1 MTIIYAVILFALMIF
16 PHELGHFVVAKSVGV
31 TVNEFAFGM
40 GPALF
45 QRQRGE
51 TLYSIRLIPIGG
63 YCAMEGENEDTGNEG
78 SFNSK
83 PVWAKLAVLFAGA
96 GMNVLIAILAL
107 SIFMGVVGSVTTTLD
122 EVQPDSPALAAG
134 LQEGDRLLSIDG
146 TEISTWNDVTVA
158 MGEGSGQRIIEIERD
173 GQTMTVA
180 AEPEK
185 NEEGRYV
192 IGILPQVTHSPLTA
206 AENGLKL
213 TWRMTVMMFD
223 SLKMLVTGQVSTD
236 EIAGPV
242 GIVTM
247 AGETT
252 KYGIS
257 YFINLLALM
266 SLNLAIINL
275 LPLPALDGG
284 RILFVIIRKLT
295 GKMISDEMEGRV
307 HSIGMLLL
315 LALMV
320 FVTWNDIA
328 RLLT

>member
-1 MTIIYAVILFALMIF
+1 MTVVYAVILFALMIF
-16 PHELGHFVVAKSVGV
+16 PHELGHFVAAKSVGV

-51 TLYSIRLIPIGG
+51 TMYSVRLVPIGG
-63 YCAMEGENEDTGNEG
+63 YCAMEGENEDTGNAG

-83 PVWAKLAVLFAGA
+83 PVWAKLTVLFAGSA
-96 GMNVLIAILAL
+96 MNVLIAILAL
-107 SIFMGVVGSVTTTLD
+107 SIFIGAVGSVTTTLD
-122 EVQPDSPALAAG
+122 EIQPDSPAFTAG
-134 LQEGDRLLSIDG
+134 LQKGDRLLSIDG
-146 TEISTWNDVTVA
+146 KKIESWNDVTQA
-158 MGEGSGQRIIEIERD
+158 MGEGSGSRTIEIERD
-173 GQTMTVA
+173 GETLTFDAV
-180 AEPEK
+180 PEK

-192 IGILPQVTHSPLTA
+192 IGILPQVTHDPLTA
-206 AENGLKL
+206 VKSGLKL
-213 TWRMTVMMFD
+213 TGNMTVLMFD

-236 EIAGPV
+236 EISGPV

-247 AGETT
+247 AGETS

-257 YFINLLALM
+257 YFVNLLALM

-295 GKMISDEMEGRV
+295 GRMISDELEGRI
-307 HSIGMLLL
+307 HSIGMVLLL
-315 LALMV
+315 VLMV
-320 FVTWNDIA
+320 FVTWNDIT
-328 RLLT
+328 RLFT

>member
-1 MTIIYAVILFALMIF
+1 MTVIYAVILFALMIF

-51 TLYSIRLIPIGG
+51 TMYSIRLVPIGG

-83 PVWAKLAVLFAGA
+83 PVWAKLAVLIAGSA
-96 GMNVLIAILAL
+96 MNVLIAVLAL

-134 LQEGDRLLSIDG
+134 LQKGDRLLSIDG
-146 TEISTWNDVTVA
+146 QDIGTWSDVTAA
-158 MGEGSGQRIIEIERD
+158 MGEGSGSRTIEIERD
-173 GQTMTVA
+173 GETLTFTAV
-180 AEPEK
+180 PEK

-192 IGILPQVTHSPLTA
+192 IGILPQVTHNPLTA
-206 AENGLKL
+206 VENGLKL
-213 TWRMTVMMFD
+213 TGRMTVMMFD
-223 SLKMLVTGQVSTD
+223 SLNMLVTGQVSTD

-247 AGETT
+247 AGETS

-257 YFINLLALM
+257 YFVNLLALM

-295 GKMISDEMEGRV
+295 GRMISDEMEGRI
-307 HSIGMLLL
+307 HGIGMMLLL
-315 LALMV
+315 GLMV
-320 FVTWNDIA
+320 FVTWNDIT
-328 RLLT
+328 RLFT

>member
-63 YCAMEGENEDTGNEG
+63 YCAMEGENEDTGSEG

-96 GMNVLIAILAL
+96 GMNVLIAVLTL
-107 SIFMGVVGSVTTTLD
+107 SIFMGAVGSVTTTLD
-122 EVQPDSPALAAG
+122 EIQPDSPALAAG

-146 TEISTWNDVTVA
+146 QEIESWNDVTEA
-158 MGEGSGQRIIEIERD
+158 MGQGSGQRVIQVQRD
-173 GQTMTVA
+173 GETLTFT

-192 IGILPQVTHSPLTA
+192 IGILPQVTHSPLKA
-206 AENGLKL
+206 AENGLKM
-213 TWRMTVMMFD
+213 TGHMTVMMFD

-247 AGETT
+247 AGETS
-252 KYGIS
+252 KYGVG
-257 YFINLLALM
+257 YFVYLLALM
-266 SLNLAIINL
+266 SLNLAIVNL

-295 GKMISDEMEGRV
+295 GRMISDELEGRI